1 MSASLL
7 VKATKLQE
15 CVAAVRVVTA
25 TQQDA
30 ARLNERLSTLQS
42 RLADLRRAQVVYLA
56 CRAADGEGALSEPHT
71 ASLAAALST
80 FRAAHQEQGDLDQ
93 AALSLSAAMNALR
106 DDLRNRVAA
115 WWPLHAS
122 ARVRDAGAD
131 AIDLLEPD
139 DQAAARALVDRL
151 RESVD
156 APPRIPLDI
165 TKFQND
171 LASLTELVAE
181 NQVAD
186 LPEQLRAVLREVGA
200 RRMRLQDLTCETL
213 ELLKDRGYADRL
225 SINWGA
231 S

>member
-30 ARLNERLSTLQS
+30 ARLNERLSTLRS
-42 RLADLRRAQVVYLA
+42 KLVDLRRAQAVYLA
-56 CRAADGEGALSEPHT
+56 CRAADGEGALREPDT

-151 RESVD
+151 RESVG

-165 TKFQND
+165 ARFQNAIW
-171 LASLTELVAE
+171 LPSRSWSRRTRWQTCPSSCARCSARSVPVAC
-181 NQVAD
+181 VCRIS
-186 LPEQLRAVLREVGA
+186 PA
-200 RRMRLQDLTCETL
+200 RPWSC
-213 ELLKDRGYADRL
+213 
-225 SINWGA
+225 
-231 S
+231 